1 MGKLVGGAVLLVIAF
16 SLLLAAATVRA
27 QRPGPIAN
35 LLRFAGYA
43 VGALAVLFATGSAMV
58 VIDPGEVGV
67 RHAFGYV
74 DPGPLLAG
82 IRFVPP
88 WSSIERYST
97 REEQWPTRGEQ
108 IEAIEALSSEQMGM
122 HVEVSIRWQIDPMQA
137 PKIFT
142 EIGNEDQIRGAVL
155 NAIRKGVRD
164 GMVQYSINDISKRTQ
179 IANTMEGLVD
189 SALVTRPRA
198 GGGNFRIATVTAF
211 FLRDLQPPP
220 QVVQAINNKIAQEQ
234 QIETERHR
242 VEVARLVAAALRWE
256 VIDNEVVDEVARRA
270 GLPPDAVAQR
280 EERAPGLLERL
291 ARALAAGS
299 PELFIATAA
308 VPRVEPDEAAIVQL
322 TERVIAEAA
331 AHGRIVL
338 VGRGAQAVLAQRPD
352 ALHVYVVA
360 GKPWRMKLA
369 VEHLEVTPADV
380 EKVVDETDRQRDQY
394 VRTYYGRHRP
404 DVVNYDL
411 VVNTERLGI
420 DGAAALIV
428 DEARR
433 RNWR

>member
-1 MGKLVGGAVLLVIAF
+1 MGKLVAAAVLLVIAF
-16 SLLLAAATVRA
+16 SVLLAAATVRS

-35 LLRFAGYA
+35 LLRLAGLGAAA
-43 VGALAVLFATGSAMV
+43 VALLLAIGSGMV

-74 DPGPLLAG
+74 DPAPLLAG
-82 IRFVPP
+82 IRLVVP
-88 WSSIERYST
+88 WSVIERYST
-97 REEQWPTRGEQ
+97 REEQWPTHGEQ

-122 HVEVSIRWQIDPMQA
+122 HVEVSIRWQIDPMQS

-242 VEVARLVAAALRWE
+242 VEVARLQTEQQRLR
-256 VIDNEVVDEVARRA
+256 NQPLA
-270 GLPPDAVAQR
+270 PDT
-280 EERAPGLLERL
+280 
-291 ARALAAGS
+291 LAAGS
-299 PELFIATAA
+299 PEMFIATAG
-308 VPRVEPDEAAIVQL
+308 VPRVEPDKAAIVQV

-360 GKPWRMKLA
+360 AKPWRMKLA
-369 VEHLEVTPADV
+369 VERLGVNPAEV
-380 EKVVDETDRQRDQY
+380 EKIVDETDQQRDQY
-394 VRTYYGRHRP
+394 VRTYYGRHRH
-404 DVVNYDL
+404 DVVNYDM
-411 VVNTERLGI
+411 VVNTEKLGLE
-420 DGAAALIV
+420 GAAALV
-428 DEARR
+428 AAEARR
-433 RNWR
+433 RKWG

>member
-1 MGKLVGGAVLLVIAF
+1 MGKLVAAAVLLVIAF
-16 SLLLAAATVRA
+16 SVLLAAATVRS

-35 LLRFAGYA
+35 LLRLAGLGAAA
-43 VGALAVLFATGSAMV
+43 VALLLAIGSGMV

-74 DPGPLLAG
+74 DPAPLLAG
-82 IRFVPP
+82 IRLVVP
-88 WSSIERYST
+88 WSVIERYST
-97 REEQWPTRGEQ
+97 REEQWPTHGEQ

-122 HVEVSIRWQIDPMQA
+122 HVEVSIRWQIDPMQS

-220 QVVQAINNKIAQEQ
+220 
-234 QIETERHR
+234 
-242 VEVARLVAAALRWE
+242 LVAAELRWD
-256 VIDNEVVDEVARRA
+256 VIDNEFVDEVARRA

-280 EERAPGLLERL
+280 EERAAGLLERL
-291 ARALAAGS
+291 ARTLAAGS
-299 PELFIATAA
+299 PEMFIATAGA
-308 VPRVEPDEAAIVQL
+308 PRVEPDEAAIAHL

-352 ALHVYVVA
+352 ALHVYIVA
-360 GKPWRMKLA
+360 PKPWRKKLA
-369 VEHLEVTPADV
+369 VERLGVNPAEV

-394 VRTYYGRHRP
+394 GRTYYGRHRQ
-404 DVVNYDL
+404 DVVNYDMVL
-411 VVNTERLGI
+411 NTEKLGI
-420 DGAAALIV
+420 DGAAALV
-428 DEARR
+428 VAEARR
-433 RNWR
+433 RKWR